1 MGFLDS
7 ILGRSTPPA
16 ADLDV
21 LFAVPQAAL
30 SLEVAGFTATGQGS
44 VCFRDSEGQVDDG
57 VVTDAQKLI
66 STDAA
71 VKVEITDD
79 AHGFRWLTVTRAAGD
94 VTGLVTDLHAA
105 NSSLVDAGFGGGLLC
120 STVVFTSPAGGPCAL
135 VYLFKQGTFYPFVP
149 MAGPDDR
156 DNALEL
162 QVRGLVGEDVPVE
175 AKLDRWLALVGRSRP
190 RSGWP
195 IVEIG
200 WDL

>member
-7 ILGRSTPPA
+7 ILGRTAPPA

-21 LFAVPQAAL
+21 LFSVPQAAL
-30 SLEVAGFTATGQGS
+30 SLEVAGFAATGQGS

-57 VVTDAQKLI
+57 VVADARQLI
-66 STDAA
+66 STDTAAA
-71 VKVEITDD
+71 VELADD

-94 VTGLVTDLHAA
+94 VSGLVTDLHAA

-120 STVVFTSPAGGPCAL
+120 STVVFTAPTGGPCAL

-149 MAGPDDR
+149 MAGQRR

-175 AKLDRWLALVGRSRP
+175 SKLDRWLALWGAP
-190 RSGWP
+190 GLDP
-195 IVEIG
+195 G
-200 WDL
+200 GHTPG

>member
-21 LFAVPQAAL
+21 LFSVPQAAL
-30 SLEVAGFTATGQGS
+30 SLEVAGFAATGQGS

-57 VVTDAQKLI
+57 VVTDARQLI
-66 STDAA
+66 TTDTTAA
-71 VKVEITDD
+71 VDLTDD
-79 AHGFRWLTVTRAAGD
+79 EHGFRWLTVTRAAGD

-120 STVVFTSPAGGPCAL
+120 STVVFTAPTGGRCAL

-149 MAGPDDR
+149 VAGQKR

-162 QVRGLVGEDVPVE
+162 QMRGLVGEDVPVE
-175 AKLDRWLALVGRSRP
+175 PKLDRWLALWGAPGLDRLES
-190 RSGWP
+190 
-195 IVEIG
+195 
-200 WDL
+200 

>member
-1 MGFLDS
+1 MGFLDA

-30 SLEVAGFTATGQGS
+30 SLQVGGFVATGQGS
-44 VCFRDSEGQVDDG
+44 VCFRDQEGQVDNG

-66 STDAA
+66 STDAS
-71 VKVEITDD
+71 VEVELTDD

-94 VTGLVTDLHAA
+94 VTGLITDLHAA

-120 STVVFTSPAGGPCAL
+120 STVVFTSPTGGPCAL

-149 MAGPDDR
+149 MDGQRR

-162 QVRGLVGEDVPVE
+162 QVRGLVDEDVPVE
-175 AKLDRWLALVGRSRP
+175 TKLDRWLALWGAP
-190 RSGWP
+190 GLDPGAHPSG
-195 IVEIG
+195 
-200 WDL
+200 

>member
-21 LFAVPQAAL
+21 LFSVPQAAL
-30 SLEVAGFTATGQGS
+30 SLEVAGFTAIGQGS
-44 VCFRDSEGQVDDG
+44 VCFRDAEGQVDDG
-57 VVTDAQKLI
+57 VVTDARQLI
-66 STDAA
+66 ATDTAA
-71 VKVEITDD
+71 TVDLTDD
-79 AHGFRWLTVTRAAGD
+79 EHGFRWLTVTRAAGD

-120 STVVFTSPAGGPCAL
+120 STVVFKAPDGGPCAL

-149 MAGPDDR
+149 LAGRRR

-175 AKLDRWLALVGRSRP
+175 SKLDRWLALWGAP
-190 RSGWP
+190 GL
-195 IVEIG
+195 
-200 WDL
+200 DA

>member
-7 ILGRSTPPA
+7 ILGRSTPPP

-30 SLEVAGFTATGQGS
+30 SLEVAGFTATGLGA
-44 VCFRDSEGQVDDG
+44 VCFRDAEGQVDDT
-57 VVTDAQKLI
+57 VVGDAQKLI
-66 STDAA
+66 STDTAA
-71 VKVEITDD
+71 KVELTDD
-79 AHGFRWLTVTRAAGD
+79 PHGFRWLTVTRPPGD

-120 STVVFTSPAGGPCAL
+120 STVVFSAPTGGPCAL

-149 MAGPDDR
+149 LDGQRR

-175 AKLDRWLALVGRSRP
+175 SKLDRWLALWGAPGLDPGGRSQ
-190 RSGWP
+190 G
-195 IVEIG
+195 
-200 WDL
+200 

>member
-7 ILGRSTPPA
+7 ILGRSTPPP

-21 LFAVPQAAL
+21 LFSVPQAAL
-30 SLEVAGFTATGQGS
+30 SLEVAGFTATGLGS
-44 VCFRDSEGQVDDG
+44 VCFRDQEGQVDDG

-66 STDAA
+66 GTDAS
-71 VKVEITDD
+71 VKIEVTDD

-120 STVVFTSPAGGPCAL
+120 STVVFTAPGGGPCAL

-149 MAGPDDR
+149 LAGQPNTSRRR

-162 QVRGLVGEDVPVE
+162 QMRGLVSEDVPVE
-175 AKLDRWLALVGRSRP
+175 AKLDRWLALWGAPGLDV
-190 RSGWP
+190 
-195 IVEIG
+195 
-200 WDL
+200 

>member
-7 ILGRSTPPA
+7 ILGRTTPPP

-21 LFAVPQAAL
+21 LFSVPQAAL
-30 SLEVAGFTATGQGS
+30 SLQVAGFAATGRGA
-44 VCFRDSEGQVDDG
+44 VCFRDSEGTVDDR
-57 VVTDAQKLI
+57 VVSDARQLI

-71 VKVEITDD
+71 AKVDITDD
-79 AHGFRWLTVTRAAGD
+79 SHGFRWLTVTRAEGD

-120 STVVFTSPAGGPCAL
+120 STVLFTAPSGGPCAL

-149 MAGPDDR
+149 LAGQRR

-162 QVRGLVGEDVPVE
+162 QMRGLVGGDVPVE
-175 AKLDRWLALVGRSRP
+175 AKLDRWLALWGAP
-190 RSGWP
+190 GLDP
-195 IVEIG
+195 AP
-200 WDL
+200 